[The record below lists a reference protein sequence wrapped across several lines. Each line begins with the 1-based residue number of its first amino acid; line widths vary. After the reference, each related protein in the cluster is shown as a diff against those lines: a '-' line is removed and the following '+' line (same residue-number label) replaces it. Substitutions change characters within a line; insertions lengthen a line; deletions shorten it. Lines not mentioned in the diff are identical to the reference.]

1 MSIVSEAPK
10 WFILLCVL
18 AGLVY
23 AGALY
28 FRDRFNRTYGSRL
41 AALLGFFRLVVVS
54 LLAFFLLKPL
64 IKNISNDLQKPIIVI
79 AQDDSESLVVGKDS
93 SYYKGE
99 YQQQLQSLIASFGND
114 YEIRTYHF
122 GAQVAEGID
131 SLRFDE
137 KLTDFSTLLDE
148 VYNKYSGSN
157 IGALIVASD
166 GLYNRGENPVYSFR
180 KLGCPV
186 YTVALGDTTVH
197 KDVLLA
203 EVAHNRIAYLGNKF
217 PVEITVE
224 GRKAAGENSTLTVSR
239 KGQVLHSEQIQFTGE
254 RFFKTIS
261 LSLDAKETGLQKYT
275 VSLTTV
281 KNEITTTNNRKDIF
295 IDVLDGR
302 QKVLILASAP
312 HPDVAAIKDALLINE
327 SYQVEA
333 ELEKDF
339 SGNLSE
345 YSLVIFHQLPAVG
358 GTGLSIISNTLD
370 SGIPAV
376 FVWGANTDF
385 RAFNDLNTGYALN
398 DYRNSTTDVGGIF
411 SKEFSLFSMN
421 ESTAENMRKLPPLSV
436 PFGDFEFS
444 QGVSALAYQRVG
456 QIETDNP
463 LISFNKVGE
472 HKVGLIAGEGLWR
485 WRLTSFQNTQ
495 AHDEFS
501 EIVTK
506 MVQYMAS
513 KEDRSL
519 FRVNAKNDFLENEH
533 VIFEAE
539 LYNESYEPITNREIS
554 ITIVNEEGNEFRY
567 NFSPTGTRY
576 RLDAGQLPP
585 GNYSYNAQANNGAQ
599 LLKEVGEFSVT
610 PLQLETV
617 NTVADHRL
625 LNQFAVENNGEMV
638 LPADM
643 NSLAEKIKA
652 RKDIVAIAYE
662 NKQLTDI
669 IDYRWLLAVLLG
681 FLCLEWLLRKR
692 AGTY

>member
-312 HPDVAAIKDALLINE
+312 HPDMAAIKDALLINE

>member
-1 MSIVSEAPK
+1 LSIVSEAPK

-312 HPDVAAIKDALLINE
+312 HPDMAAIKDALLINE

>member
-1 MSIVSEAPK
+1 LSIVSEAPK